1 MSDVEILV
9 NSALNAVTTE
19 DWAKCGEH
27 CNEIQEDDL
36 IKEGL
41 RVEILEPLL
50 SQLIL
55 TIVLL
60 MKTMMKMIKKLY
72 FMYYLY

>member
-27 CNEIQEDDL
+27 CNKNQEDDL

-41 RVEILEPLL
+41 RDEILEP
-50 SQLIL
+50 III
-55 TIVLL
+55 TINPDDSS
-60 MKTMMKMIKKLY
+60 TDEDDDEDDNIN
-72 FMYYLY
+72 